1 MLKAART
8 EAKLTT
14 ACVTSYKLVYLGSN

>member
-14 ACVTSYKLVYLGSN
+14 ACVTSYKLVYLESN